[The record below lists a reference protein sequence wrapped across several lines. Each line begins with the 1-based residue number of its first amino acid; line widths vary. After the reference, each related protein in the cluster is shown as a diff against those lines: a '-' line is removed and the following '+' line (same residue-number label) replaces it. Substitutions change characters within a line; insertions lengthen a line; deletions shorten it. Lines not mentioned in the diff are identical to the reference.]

1 MNNAKFLVYLNY
13 FQVSAQTI
21 KKLGGGVLLLCLRLF
36 CSLTSRIKPANSGLD
51 VSALMLCICADEEV
65 TVTFLSEVS
74 ATEVPERSKQ
84 NNSCS
89 FKVRFDSLSK

>member
-1 MNNAKFLVYLNY
+1 M
-13 FQVSAQTI
+13 
-21 KKLGGGVLLLCLRLF
+21 GGVLLFCLRLF

-84 NNSCS
+84 NEVNRITVVLLKS
-89 FKVRFDSLSK
+89 DLIH